1 MTNMTTRWST
11 VYRESD
17 KPYPLDG
24 APCRERAPVLLL
36 FPVRRGVTTETWLS
50 PELDT
55 SRPPSLPVHCLFV
68 NLIIY
73 RTQLLLLFY
82 ERTCVPVNI
91 DISSNDKLLIK
102 VKCGP
107 SLSILLSLSYLYAI
121 KTQQNAINAPSRGN
135 FVLKPL
141 IFDVEYL
148 VINVDCK

>member
-1 MTNMTTRWST
+1 MTVTRAGHQS
-11 VYRESD
+11 
-17 KPYPLDG
+17 
-24 APCRERAPVLLL
+24 A
-36 FPVRRGVTTETWLS
+36 
-50 PELDT
+50 
-55 SRPPSLPVHCLFV
+55 SLPVHCLFV

-121 KTQQNAINAPSRGN
+121 KTQQKAINAPSRGN